1 MAHAAPP
8 DLTNSKA
15 SLLGLARSYPRGH
28 HIEPHQHEWGQ
39 VLYAISG
46 VMWVEASNEALL
58 VPPHRAVWLPPGVS
72 HAIRVV
78 SELQMRNIYLEPALA
93 QSLEGQVQVVEV
105 DTLLRE
111 LILRL
116 VEQDRQPDSEYY
128 QALCSLAVLELR
140 RARCNVPRV
149 PLPDQ
154 TDRRLHSLCRAVMAS
169 PSLAISFEQHAADIG
184 ASVRTLSRL
193 FQRSLGMGFAEWRR
207 QVHLATAVAAL
218 ADDTP
223 VSVVAHSLGYLP
235 GSFSEMFRREMGVTP
250 SEYLGR
256 AQPPAP

>member
-1 MAHAAPP
+1 MAHATPP
-8 DLTNSKA
+8 DLINSRA

-58 VPPHRAVWLPPGVS
+58 VPPHRAVWLPPGVL

-78 SELQMRNIYLEPALA
+78 SELQMRNIYLQPLLA
-93 QSLEGQVQVVEV
+93 QSLEGEVQVFEV

-116 VEQDRQPDSEYY
+116 VEQDRQPEDEYY
-128 QALCSLAVLELR
+128 QALSNLTVIELR

-149 PLPDQ
+149 ALPDQ
-154 TDRRLHSLCRAVMAS
+154 ADRRLYNLCRAVMAE
-169 PSLAISFEQHAADIG
+169 PSLAISFEQHAAGIG
-184 ASVRTLSRL
+184 ASVRTLARL
-193 FQRSLGMGFAEWRR
+193 FQRSLGMGFTEWRR

-218 ADDTP
+218 TNEMPINAI
-223 VSVVAHSLGYLP
+223 AHSLGYLP
-235 GSFSEMFRREMGVTP
+235 GSFSEMFRREMGMAP
-250 SEYLGR
+250 SEYLRR
-256 AQPPAP
+256 AGSPTR